1 MSIQITKSFKPIS
14 QISLNKISAFKRFAS
29 RKNCASHD
37 DPKCS
42 KETLGKQKPCPSK
55 IRRLEAKEEIPMAN
69 SMWENPECCKD
80 PCPDYY
86 PRFDELY
93 YQSSDKLKRKY
104 QQTWV
109 SCPELQIK
117 PKKICNHDNLKFP
130 PMERRSRKKRPQ
142 TACPVGGSRICMD
155 QQSRKCP
162 RITLSGCRGA
172 RQPPKCKRERSPTDC
187 LKECTPYPSYSE
199 CLRKKSDPLHPVECK
214 CLDHPMMCE
223 VWAEMRRRMTFVK
236 GS

>member
-1 MSIQITKSFKPIS
+1 MSIQILSKSLRPFTHIFSWKVSSINR
-14 QISLNKISAFKRFAS
+14 LAARGK
-29 RKNCASHD
+29 CTTHD

-42 KETLGKQKPCPSK
+42 KKSLEKQKPCPSK
-55 IRRLEAKEEIPMAN
+55 VRRLDEKEPIPKSN

-93 YQSSDKLKRKY
+93 YESSDKLKKKY

-117 PKKICNHDNLKFP
+117 SKKICIHENLKFS
-130 PMERRSRKKRPQ
+130 PMEKRVRKKRPK

-155 QQSRKCP
+155 NRSRKCP
-162 RITLSGCRGA
+162 RVLLAGCRGA
-172 RQPPKCKRERSPTDC
+172 RQPPKCKRERSPSDC

-199 CLRKKSDPLHPVECK
+199 CLRKEIDPLHPIECK
-214 CLDHPMMCE
+214 CLNHPMMCE

-236 GS
+236 A